1 MSEELSEAIETASLF
16 WDLLRCLLE
25 PVELRRG
32 GEGVE
37 SKGLSELIET
47 ASWSWDFR
55 CCLLEPVEL
64 RRGERRS
71 GFGFGS
77 EELSE
82 GIE

>member
-1 MSEELSEAIETASLF
+1 MSEELSELTETASWSREF
-16 WDLLRCLLE
+16 RCCLLE
-25 PVELRRG
+25 LVDLWRG

-37 SKGLSELIET
+37 AEGLSELTET